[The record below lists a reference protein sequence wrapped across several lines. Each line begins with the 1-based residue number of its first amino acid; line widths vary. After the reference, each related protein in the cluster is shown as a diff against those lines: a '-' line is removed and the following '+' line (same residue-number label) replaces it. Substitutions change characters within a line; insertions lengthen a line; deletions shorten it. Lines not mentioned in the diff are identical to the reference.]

1 MKKLMALSATALAI
15 VTAGTAVATP
25 SLARDYR
32 GYGHYDDACRS
43 KKSNNGTTGAVI
55 GGVAGAVL
63 GSNVAGRGDR
73 TEGAVIGGL
82 AGALLGNS
90 VGRSNAKS
98 SYACESRDYGSV
110 RYNPSAPYYGNP
122 YDRGYGQRAYRNSG
136 YRY

>member
-1 MKKLMALSATALAI
+1 MKKIVALSATALA
-15 VTAGTAVATP
+15 VLTAGTAVATP

-32 GYGHYDDACRS
+32 GYGYYDDACRT
-43 KKSNNGTTGAVI
+43 KQTNNGTAGAVI

-98 SYACESRDYGSV
+98 STACDARDYGRV

-122 YDRGYGQRAYRNSG
+122 YDRGHGYRDYRSSG